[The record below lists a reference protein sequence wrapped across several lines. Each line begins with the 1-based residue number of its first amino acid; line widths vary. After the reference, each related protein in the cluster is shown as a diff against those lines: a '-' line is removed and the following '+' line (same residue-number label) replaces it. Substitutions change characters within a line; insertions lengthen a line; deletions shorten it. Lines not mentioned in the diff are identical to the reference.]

1 MIEITKEISFEEVL
15 EKIEEA
21 TNIGICA
28 LVFALLALVI
38 IVMLVCAYFEID
50 KMNDKRIA
58 KLDDLLAQEIE
69 KNRVLEYKVRF
80 YCNSVTYL
88 QSGENKKGKK
98 K

>member
-1 MIEITKEISFEEVL
+1 MFEITKEVSIEDLL
-15 EKIEEA
+15 EKIEEV

-28 LVFALLALVI
+28 LVFALVAIVI
-38 IVMLVCAYFEID
+38 IVMLVCAFFEID
-50 KMNDKRIA
+50 KVNDKKIA

-80 YCNSVTYL
+80 FCDRAVYL
-88 QSGENKKGKK
+88 PTDNGKKGKK